1 MEFPDEPRQPTAFQT
16 KSVRA
21 TRTETSKQKMKK
33 LNRIGATVC
42 VAALMAGGL
51 FLRPAQAAEDKKDPI
66 KEVMKTCHKAPK
78 GEDPICKRAVDGK
91 ASADEIKKL
100 VAGYKEL
107 CAAKPPKGDE
117 ASWKAKT
124 GKLLAAAE
132 ALQKNEAGAAAK
144 YKDAVNCKA
153 CHEVHKP
160 E

>member
-1 MEFPDEPRQPTAFQT
+1 MIGVLGLVTAGICGWQA
-16 KSVRA
+16 S
-21 TRTETSKQKMKK
+21 
-33 LNRIGATVC
+33 
-42 VAALMAGGL
+42 
-51 FLRPAQAAEDKKDPI
+51 AAEKKDAI
-66 KEVMKTCHKAPK
+66 KEVMKTLHKAPK
-78 GEDPICKRAVDGK
+78 GEEPVCKKAVDGK

-100 VAGYKEL
+100 IAGYKEL

-132 ALQKNEAGAAAK
+132 GLQKNEAGAAAK

-153 CHEVHKP
+153 CHEAHKP